1 MIDNNNLSMGTAVM
15 QEASKEVQCPACNAP
30 LHFQKGITVC
40 RCPACERVLSVTWAR
55 RRVQKTVEPIKK
67 IRKKKTGK
75 LRMPYET
82 NSVQTALIFVAV
94 FCLLFSFLPLILTV
108 LNAFKTE
115 DQVKSN
121 AFSLP
126 LFSTLL
132 SAGKANFS
140 AAWTAVEPYFFK
152 TILVAL
158 VGAVL
163 ETIVGA
169 TLAYILSFKNFYFKD
184 TIFLLFIAV
193 LLVPSIIGYPI
204 LVPLIRDSF
213 KLGDSYVGYLLPMVG
228 GAQVTGMFLFKT
240 FFSQQ
245 PKSLYESAK
254 IDGANDLVMFTQI
267 TLPLALPIVLYYFV
281 GCFSGIY
288 NEYLWASLLLDN
300 NQTLTNIMYA
310 VVGNGVVEYGE
321 TYAMYLISS
330 IPLIIT
336 VFISMKY
343 FKSGE
348 FAAGLKL

>member
-1 MIDNNNLSMGTAVM
+1 MIEKDNLSAETTVLDAAQT
-15 QEASKEVQCPACNAP
+15 QEIGNKEKRNKA
-30 LHFQKGITVC
+30 
-40 RCPACERVLSVTWAR
+40 
-55 RRVQKTVEPIKK
+55 
-67 IRKKKTGK
+67 GK
-75 LRMPYET
+75 LRMPYER
-82 NSVQTALIFVAV
+82 NGAQAVIISVAI
-94 FCLLFSFLPLILTV
+94 FCLLFSFLPLCLTV

-115 DQVKSN
+115 EQVKAN
-121 AFSLP
+121 AFSFP
-126 LFSTLL
+126 LFSTMF
-132 SAGKANFS
+132 SAAKSNFS
-140 AAWTAVEPYFFK
+140 AAWAAVDDYFFA

-163 ETIVGA
+163 ETIVSA

-184 TIFLLFIAV
+184 AIFLLFIAV

-204 LVPLIRDSF
+204 LVPLIRDTF

-254 IDGANDLVMFTQI
+254 IDGANDFVMFAKI
-267 TLPLALPIVLYYFV
+267 TVPLALPIVLYYFV

-288 NEYLWASLLLDN
+288 NEYLWASLILDN

-310 VVGNGVVEYGE
+310 VVGNGEVKYGE

>member
-1 MIDNNNLSMGTAVM
+1 MIDNENISAEQTLDV
-15 QEASKEVQCPACNAP
+15 
-30 LHFQKGITVC
+30 FQPT
-40 RCPACERVLSVTWAR
+40 PN
-55 RRVQKTVEPIKK
+55 PND
-67 IRKKKTGK
+67 KKKKAGK
-75 LRMPYET
+75 LRMPYERNGAQAVIIAVT
-82 NSVQTALIFVAV
+82 V
-94 FCLLFSFLPLILTV
+94 FCLLFSFLPLFLTV

-115 DQVKSN
+115 EQVKAN
-121 AFSLP
+121 AFSFP
-126 LFSTLL
+126 LL
-132 SAGKANFS
+132 SSFFAAGKANFS
-140 AAWTAVEPYFFK
+140 AGWAAIKDYFFV
-152 TILVAL
+152 TIFVAL
-158 VGAVL
+158 IGAIL
-163 ETIVGA
+163 ETLISA
-169 TLAYILSFKNFYFKD
+169 LLAYILSFKNFYFKD
-184 TIFLLFIAV
+184 AIFLLFIAV

-204 LVPLIRDSF
+204 LVPLIRDTF
-213 KLGDSYVGYLLPMVG
+213 KLGDSHVGYLLPMVG

-254 IDGANDLVMFTQI
+254 IDGANDFVMFTQI
-267 TLPLALPIVLYYFV
+267 TVPLALPIVLYYFV

-288 NEYLWASLLLDN
+288 NEYLWASLILDN

-310 VVGNGVVEYGE
+310 VVGNGVVKYGE